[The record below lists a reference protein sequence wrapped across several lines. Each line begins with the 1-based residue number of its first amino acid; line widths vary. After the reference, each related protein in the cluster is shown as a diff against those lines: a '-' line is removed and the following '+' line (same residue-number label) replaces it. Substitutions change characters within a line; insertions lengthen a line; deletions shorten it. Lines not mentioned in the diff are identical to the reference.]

1 MARTRITCDVLVVGF
16 GVAGISAA
24 VRAAREGAQT
34 ILVERNGFP
43 GGVAVAGMHRFI
55 CGLYANGDAM
65 PDRTLNGG
73 IAAEICVRL
82 GQLAPERRPQRMGKV
97 HVLPFSA
104 RDLVS
109 VLQSLSE
116 GEKALEVLYDTRA
129 VSVRMEQNSIA
140 AVTAQCPHGE
150 LRIAPRAVVD
160 CSGDAVIIQMSGV
173 RYRLPPRGQHQLAG
187 FGFRVKG
194 LEDPDELLPLRVPY
208 HLTKAVGEGRM
219 PAHLRFTTYT
229 PGDDPDEGYCRLNVP
244 PLGEN
249 RDAQAQNQALLV
261 HRYLSRVLDGFKTSK
276 IAEMSPHVVDREGPR
291 LCGEYTL
298 TDDDVLN
305 ARRFSDGAVRN
316 AWPIEF
322 WDQEGGPS
330 YRYLAPGEYHEIPLR
345 CLKAQDISNCWC
357 AGRCISAT
365 REALAST
372 RVIGTCF
379 ALGEEAGRQAAQ
391 HV

>member
-1 MARTRITCDVLVVGF
+1 MARTRSCDVLVVGF

-24 VRAAREGAQT
+24 VRAAREGAHA

-55 CGLYANGDAM
+55 CGLYANGDEM

-73 IAAEICVRL
+73 IAAEISAKLR
-82 GQLAPERRPQRMGKV
+82 QLAPERRIQRMGKV
-97 HVLPFSA
+97 HVLPFST

-140 AVTAQCPHGE
+140 AVTAQGQRGE
-150 LRIAPRAVVD
+150 FRIAPKAVVD
-160 CSGDAVIIQMSGV
+160 CSGDAVIIQMSGAP
-173 RYRLPPRGQHQLAG
+173 YQLPPRGQYQLAG

-194 LEDPDELLPLRVPY
+194 LKDPDGLLPLQIPY

-249 RDAQAQNQALLV
+249 RNEQARHDALLV
-261 HRYLSRVLDGFKTSK
+261 HRYLSRVLTAFKGSY
-276 IAEMSPHVVDREGPR
+276 IAEMSPRAVDREGPR
-291 LCGEYTL
+291 VWGEYTL
-298 TDDDVLN
+298 TADDVLS
-305 ARRFSDGAVRN
+305 ARKFPDGVVKN
-316 AWPIEF
+316 AWPIEL
-322 WDQEGGPS
+322 WDQQGGPS
-330 YRYLAPGEYHEIPLR
+330 YQYLEPGDYHEIPLR
-345 CLKAQDISNCWC
+345 CLKVEGISNCWC

-365 REALAST
+365 HAALAST
-372 RVIGTCF
+372 RVMGTCVS
-379 ALGEEAGRQAAQ
+379 LGEEAGRRAAQ
-391 HV
+391 SI